1 MAAPSLLV
9 VAGEASGD
17 LHGARLLAELRALRP
32 GLEAFGLG
40 GEELRAAGLEVVAD
54 AREIAVVGIA
64 EALRVLP
71 RARVIFRR
79 LRAEAERRRPAAA
92 LLVDFAEFN
101 LRLACALRRR
111 GVRVVYYISPQVWA
125 WRRRRVQEVARSVDR
140 MLVLFPFEAE
150 FYRDHGVRVVHV
162 GHPLVDEV
170 PRLTQAWDAGPPGP
184 GPFRLALLP
193 GSRAS
198 EVRVLLPLMLAAARR
213 LALELPLAVSVV
225 RAPGLDAGA
234 FAAEVTRQGVE
245 ATVVERDR
253 FRHLA
258 AAHLALCASGT
269 ATLEVGLLGTPLV
282 VVYRLALWSYLLGL
296 LLVRLPHI
304 SLVNLVLGRGV
315 VPELLQGDAA
325 PERIAAEAARL
336 LRDPQAIAAMR
347 AALAELRPRLG
358 EGGASRRAAAEVL
371 ALLHEEAAA

>member
-79 LRAEAERRRPAAA
+79 LLAEAERRRPAAA